1 MTDILKLCKCG
12 GTPEFRMY
20 SRKYEVF
27 DMSGE
32 SIAYYIECQIC
43 KATTMGC
50 YSKIQSIN
58 EWNDM
63 NDQ

>member
-1 MTDILKLCKCG
+1 MPDELKLCKCG
-12 GTPEFRMY
+12 GMPKIGIYE
-20 SRKYEVF
+20 RKYEVF

-32 SIAYYIECQIC
+32 SIAYYIECQTC
-43 KATTMGC
+43 KTSTMGS

-63 NDQ
+63 ND